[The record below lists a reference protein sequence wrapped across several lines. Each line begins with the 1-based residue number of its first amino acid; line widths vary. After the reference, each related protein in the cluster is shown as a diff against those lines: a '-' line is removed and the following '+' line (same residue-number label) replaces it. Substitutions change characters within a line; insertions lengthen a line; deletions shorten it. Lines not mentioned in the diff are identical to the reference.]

1 MAVSYNK
8 MSAIQ
13 VAGTYINNIAS
24 GTSLGNVSLDV
35 TGKSH
40 FTGDMI
46 VDGSFN
52 ILNINSSNIAG
63 NFGVANNQTTGNI
76 NIGDALT
83 TGTININSGASSTAP
98 INISNLTT
106 LNAPITIGSTTS
118 TTQTLDIN
126 AITTFSKIAS
136 CSVAPT
142 TSNHLCNKNYVDNVA
157 GGGAILGTAN
167 AFTNTN
173 TFNSFLP
180 TSTLTPSS
188 STELTTKSYVDNVA
202 GGGAILGTANAFTN
216 TNTFNSFLPTS
227 TLTPSSS
234 TELTTKSY
242 VDSAVSAGSILGTAN
257 AFTNTNTFNSFLPTS
272 TLTPSSS
279 TELTTKSYVDS
290 AVSGGSILA
299 TNNIFI
305 GNNNFKDVVYVN
317 NPAATKTL
325 TLKSTNQNITLTTGA
340 SNQQSSGAS
349 FNCNTISVP
358 ADNTENLITIT
369 IPFNVAGYGTP
380 QFYPAGTITL
390 TYSSF
395 SINILKNGA
404 SYSGSSPSATLYNY
418 ETFINEW
425 SVPSGTNKSPIFSAL
440 LGNIKIPVSLD
451 IGNTSTDTYTI
462 NMTITGTATHSSGGI
477 YTLIFNVLTTGAT
490 NFTTTN
496 FNNQISPYTA
506 TFLNTTPTYIAYAKL
521 LGDNGIY
528 LSANNTLNLQSSST
542 IEFLTNTNFNSVLPQ
557 STLTPLANADF
568 ATKIYIDNA
577 ISSAINS
584 ITPATNPIGTIIMRA
599 SSSVPSGYLYC
610 DGTTYNTTAY
620 AGLWSVILYTYGG
633 SGNNFKVPDFRACF
647 IRGAGSQTISS
658 VTYTA
663 AALGTSQQD
672 SVLSLSTISH
682 QGYWSVDSGGGGVT
696 RQVKARTIITGDP
709 VDTNAGIA
717 ASFTR
722 QNTTENR
729 PVNHAVYYYIKF

>member
-142 TSNHLCNKNYVDNVA
+142 TSNHLCNKNYVDNAV
-157 GGGAILGTAN
+157 GGGSILATNNTFTGTN
-167 AFTNTN
+167 AFNT
-173 TFNSFLP
+173 SLP

-188 STELTTKSYVDNVA
+188 STELTTKNYVDN
-202 GGGAILGTANAFTN
+202 
-216 TNTFNSFLPTS
+216 
-227 TLTPSSS
+227 
-234 TELTTKSY
+234 
-242 VDSAVSAGSILGTAN
+242 AVSGVSILGTNNTFTGTN
-257 AFTNTNTFNSFLPTS
+257 AFNTSLPTS

-290 AVSGGSILA
+290 AVSGGSILG
-299 TNNIFI
+299 TNNTFT
-305 GNNNFKDVVYVN
+305 GTNNFKDVVYVN
-317 NPAATKTL
+317 NPSATKTL
-325 TLKSTNQNITLTTGA
+325 TLKSTNQNITITTGA

-358 ADNTENLITIT
+358 VDNTENLITIT
-369 IPFNVAGYGTP
+369 IPFNVAGYGSP

-440 LGNIKIPVSLD
+440 LGNINIPVSLD

-462 NMTITGTATHSSGGI
+462 NLTITGTATHSSGGI
-477 YTLIFNVLTTGAT
+477 YTLIFNVLTIGAT
-490 NFTTTN
+490 NFTTTY
-496 FNNQISPYTA
+496 FNNQTAPYTA
-506 TFLNTTPTYIAYAKL
+506 TFLDTTPTYIAYAKL

-557 STLTPLANADF
+557 STLTPLANADL

-584 ITPATNPIGTIIMRA
+584 ITPSTNPIGTIIMRA

-620 AGLWSVILYTYGG
+620 AGLWSVIFYDYGG
-633 SGNNFKVPDFRACF
+633 SGSNFKVPDFRACF

-658 VTYTA
+658 ITYTA
-663 AALGTSQQD
+663 AALGTAQQD

-682 QGYWSVDSGGGGVT
+682 QGYWSVDSGGGGIT
-696 RQVKARTIITGDP
+696 RQVKARSIITGDP
-709 VDTNAGIA
+709 VDTTSGIA

>member
-157 GGGAILGTAN
+157 GGGA
-167 AFTNTN
+167 
-173 TFNSFLP
+173 
-180 TSTLTPSS
+180 
-188 STELTTKSYVDNVA
+188 
-202 GGGAILGTANAFTN
+202 
-216 TNTFNSFLPTS
+216 
-227 TLTPSSS
+227 
-234 TELTTKSY
+234 
-242 VDSAVSAGSILGTAN
+242 ILGTAN

-542 IEFLTNTNFNSVLPQ
+542 IEFLTNTNL
-557 STLTPLANADF
+557 
-568 ATKIYIDNA
+568 KIYIDNA

-647 IRGAGSQTISS
+647 IRGAGSQTIPS

-672 SVLSLSTISH
+672 SVLSLSTISQ